1 VRSPEDE
8 ADDWI
13 GDLGPAEMA
22 EPAPEPEPERPPR
35 RQPGRFPPVATL
47 RVRLLVAVALAVA
60 AKAAVTDYPEW
71 ETGQFAIMTA
81 GMEPAQ

>member
-1 VRSPEDE
+1 VD
-8 ADDWI
+8 ALV
-13 GDLGPAEMA
+13 GDLGPAEVA
-22 EPAPEPEPERPPR
+22 AEPEPARPPR
-35 RQPGRFPPVATL
+35 RQPGRFPPVAAL